1 MYRFPVILIFLSII
15 LLTACRDKVSD
26 RRLLDVAEIVSD
38 HPEEAMK
45 SLDSIN
51 TDKLSEA
58 DRNFYDL
65 MTIKAR
71 DKAYID
77 HTSDSLI
84 LKVIDYATAHNCD
97 YLAEAMYYGG
107 RVYSDIGDRPT
118 ALDYFQNALE
128 LLPPDTDKLYLKS
141 CVLSQTGRLLQS
153 LRLFDE
159 AIPYI
164 ESAIEIERQI
174 NDSLG
179 LVYDLQLLGA
189 TCLRA
194 AKYDAAEKY
203 IKESIIAAEGMDEE
217 HIATSRMFLAGI
229 KFYKGD
235 YDSAKII
242 IRSVNDNLLSS
253 GYNTYLAFAT
263 RIYLKSGIYDTS
275 FYYAKSLISNEDK
288 LNKEIGYFVLL
299 KPQLRNYSHQD
310 TLYNYIYEYS
320 KLLNNSYAEN
330 ESQAVIN
337 QHNAYNYN
345 LHDRERDKAQ
355 KSNIRLMRLLF
366 ILSVLLLSFLIVI
379 LYLKNLNKKNKIE
392 LHSSLENLN
401 RLKLRLSI
409 SENREDVE
417 LRGAVSS
424 EVGCNQNV
432 SDFCRESV
440 NANSSVKELRERLR
454 KELLSIQGDNCNAV
468 LSPIISQSQ
477 AYIKLQDYIKQEKY
491 LADDNE
497 LWDELEDAV
506 LKASPN
512 FKSNLTLLTLGRFT
526 SIDIHTALLIKCQV
540 LPSQMAVLLNR
551 SKGAIVSRREN
562 LCIKI
567 FDEKLGT
574 KIIDGIIRLL

>member
-15 LLTACRDKVSD
+15 FLTACCDGVSD

-45 SLDSIN
+45 SLDSID

-65 MTIKAR
+65 MIIKAR

-107 RVYSDIGDRPT
+107 RVYSDMGDRPA

-128 LLPPDTDKLYLKS
+128 LLPPDTDKLYFKS

-164 ESAIEIERQI
+164 ESAIEIERQN

-217 HIATSRMFLAGI
+217 HIATSRMYLAAI
-229 KFYKGD
+229 KYGED
-235 YDSAKII
+235 DLDSARIL
-242 IRSVNDNLLSS
+242 IRDLEYKVDPMSRNNVL
-253 GYNTYLAFAT
+253 GYAAFIYYESEDFDSTYINAYKLV
-263 RIYLKSGIYDTS
+263 KS
-275 FYYAKSLISNEDK
+275 KDK
-288 LNKEIGYFVLL
+288 NNKVLGYKMLL
-299 KPQLRNYSHQD
+299 KDELRNYSHPD
-310 TLYNYIYEYS
+310 TLIKYVQEYYELLYSYYKENESEAVINRHNLYNY
-320 KLLNNSYAEN
+320 KLHERQREKAE
-330 ESQAVIN
+330 ES
-337 QHNAYNYN
+337 NA
-345 LHDRERDKAQ
+345 
-355 KSNIRLMRLLF
+355 RLTYGVYG
-366 ILSVLLLSFLIVI
+366 ISLLLLLLVIVV
-379 LYLKNLNKKNKIE
+379 LYQKNKNKKNQIE
-392 LHSSLENLN
+392 LHVALENLN
-401 RLKLRLSI
+401 KLKQRL
-409 SENREDVE
+409 
-417 LRGAVSS
+417 
-424 EVGCNQNV
+424 NV
-432 SDFCRESV
+432 ATNEPGVIKSTESVQVAGEAERDFCIESV
-440 NANSSVKELRERLR
+440 NANSSVNELRDRLKKELQ
-454 KELLSIQGDNCNAV
+454 SIQEDNRIVV
-468 LSPIISQSQ
+468 LNPLILHSQ
-477 AYIKLQDYIKQEKY
+477 AYSLLQDYIKHGKY
-491 LADDNE
+491 LSEDNG
-497 LWDELEDAV
+497 LWSELEQAV
-506 LKASPN
+506 LKASPD
-512 FKSNLTLLTLGRFT
+512 FKSNLGLLTSGRFT
-526 SIDIHTALLIKCQV
+526 SIDIHTALLIKCHVQ
-540 LPSQMAVLLNR
+540 PSQMAVLLNR

-562 LCIKI
+562 LCMKI
-567 FDEKLGT
+567 FGEKLGT
-574 KIIDGIIRLL
+574 RVIDDVIRLL